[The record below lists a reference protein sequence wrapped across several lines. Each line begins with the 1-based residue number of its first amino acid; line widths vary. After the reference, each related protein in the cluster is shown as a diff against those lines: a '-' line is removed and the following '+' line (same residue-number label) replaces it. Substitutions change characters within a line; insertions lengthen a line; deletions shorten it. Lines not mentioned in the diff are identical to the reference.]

1 MVVGAGRSLARQD
14 AALHIWAAR
23 RLSVT
28 GIAHLGEM
36 ERYLEDTHLADLHDL
51 ETVVEIGAG
60 RAPIATLLNPRPARL
75 ISVGPEEDVEAF
87 DVVMRGTAER
97 LPLESGS
104 VDLIIARWVL
114 EHVSDAD
121 AAASEIARVLRPH
134 GRFVFITP
142 NQRHWLFAANG
153 MFQRLIPFRL
163 MRFAVALFAQR
174 AQVDVYQASYALSSV
189 AELDRSF
196 GPFGSIQVQAL
207 SGSAYGF
214 RLGRLAKI
222 LTPDRLPF
230 LVGCFVKR

>member
-1 MVVGAGRSLARQD
+1 
-14 AALHIWAAR
+14 
-23 RLSVT
+23 LSVT

-36 ERYLEDTHLADLHDL
+36 EQYLEDTHLADLHEL

-75 ISVGPEEDVEAF
+75 ISIGPEDNAEAF
-87 DVVMRGTAER
+87 DVVIRGTAER

-104 VDLIIARWVL
+104 VDLIVARWVL
-114 EHVSDAD
+114 EHVSDAN
-121 AAASEIARVLRPH
+121 ATASEIARVLRPG

-153 MFQRLIPFRL
+153 IFQRLVPFRL

-174 AQVDVYQASYALSSV
+174 PQADVYQASYALSSV

-196 GPFGSIQVQAL
+196 GPFGTVQVQAL
-207 SGSAYGF
+207 PGSAYGL
-214 RLGRLAKI
+214 RLGRFPKI
-222 LTPDRLPF
+222 LTPGRLPF